1 MRRSYIRSMPL
12 VLVLS
17 SLMVLLPAAAA
28 SAAGSGSLPACE
40 PPAFTGGVKAA
51 GLNCVPTC
59 TCTGQRGARGQRGLR
74 GIRGLTGSRG
84 ERGLRGLTGSTGSTG
99 STGAQGVAGA
109 QGAAG
114 PPGPTGATGATGPT
128 GSTGSTG
135 PAGAT
140 GTNGLAE
147 YGYVYNTAAGV
158 IAIEADIPYNSNGV
172 LTPGITHAPGN
183 AGIAFVSAGTYK
195 ITFSVSGVEPSQF
208 AVFVN
213 GALATGSIYGSG
225 AGTQETTGQVIL
237 VLGAGDVITIRNH
250 SSAAA
255 VTLQTLAGG
264 TQTNTNSSVSIEKLA

>member
-1 MRRSYIRSMPL
+1 MGRSYIRSMPL
-12 VLVLS
+12 VLALS

-28 SAAGSGSLPACE
+28 SAGSLPACE

-84 ERGLRGLTGSTGSTG
+84 ERGLRGLTGSTGTTG
-99 STGAQGVAGA
+99 SQGVAGA

-114 PPGPTGATGATGPT
+114 PPGPTGATGATGAP
-128 GSTGSTG
+128 GPTGSTG
-135 PAGAT
+135 PAGATGAT